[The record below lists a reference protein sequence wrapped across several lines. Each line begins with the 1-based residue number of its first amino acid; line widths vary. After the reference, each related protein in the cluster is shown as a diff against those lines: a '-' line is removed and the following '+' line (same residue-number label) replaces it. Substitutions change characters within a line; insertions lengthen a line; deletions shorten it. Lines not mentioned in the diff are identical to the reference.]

1 MTDVRLALVVDDDPD
16 VAMVCALHLEGAGF
30 DVLEATTGQA
40 AVELARSATP
50 GVIVLDYMLPDIDG
64 VEVLARLRS
73 DEATAAIPVV
83 MLTAR
88 THERDRTA
96 AWDAGVSDY
105 VTKPFEGT
113 RLVSAVTAAMGRAAP
128 TVLER
133 RERALAR
140 LTGPDRGRL
149 SALAAVVDGAQD
161 AVVVTTLEGE
171 ITYWNGGAE
180 RMFGWRANEVIGGD
194 TSLLTVPEGQKLNRH
209 ALAQV
214 VDGKPV
220 PVFELVC
227 VHRDGTRF
235 PGSLSVSPVCSGD
248 GTVVAASAIVRDVT
262 ERVRLE
268 GRFRSL
274 VEAAPDAMVIVDG
287 DGRIELVN
295 KQTERIFGHSRDELL
310 GQPFEMLVPERFHG
324 RHPVL
329 PSSYTGL
336 PRQRGMGAGVDLYG
350 LRADGTEFPVEVALS
365 PLETEQGTSYAA
377 TVRDVT
383 TRKRAEAAQVQAY
396 QREREATNRLRE
408 VDRLRSDFLSTVS
421 HELRTPLTAIK
432 GFAEWLVSAWDETT
446 DQRRKDMVVRI
457 LRAGGR
463 LDFLIQ
469 DLLDF
474 SRLERGHLKVEVHPH
489 HLSSVVRETLQHVG
503 PSLEHHELECRLDDT
518 AMVYADREALTR
530 VVENLLTNASKFAP
544 LGSTVEVTSAVVG
557 DEVRLSVRD
566 HGIGIPEEEHEK
578 VFDRFYRVPE
588 IMNRHPGT
596 GIGLAIVQQFTE
608 AQGGHVT
615 LSSKPGDGS
624 EFTLHLR
631 RAR

>member
-1 MTDVRLALVVDDDPD
+1 MTDGRLALVVDDDPD
-16 VAMVCALHLEGAGF
+16 IAMVCALHLEGAGF

-64 VEVLARLRS
+64 VEVLSRLRAEES
-73 DEATAAIPVV
+73 TADIPVV

-113 RLVSAVTAAMGRAAP
+113 RLVSAVTAAMGRDAP

-140 LTGPDRGRL
+140 ITGPEGGPL
-149 SALAAVVDGAQD
+149 SALAAVVDNAQD
-161 AVVVTTLEGE
+161 AVIVTTVDGE

-194 TSLLTVPEGQKLNRH
+194 TSLLTVAEGHQMNRQ
-209 ALAQV
+209 ALAQAV
-214 VDGKPV
+214 EGKPV
-220 PVFELVC
+220 PVFELVG

-235 PGSLSVSPVCSGD
+235 PASVSVSPVCSGD

-262 ERVRLE
+262 ERDRLE

-274 VEAAPDAMVIVDG
+274 VEAAPDAMVILDAE
-287 DGRIELVN
+287 GRIELVN
-295 KQTERIFGHSRDELL
+295 KQTERIFGYPRSELL
-310 GQPFEMLVPERFHG
+310 GQPIEKLVPERFRG
-324 RHPVL
+324 DRPVL
-329 PSSYTGL
+329 RSTYAEL
-336 PRQRGMGAGVDLYG
+336 PRQRGAGAGVDLYG

-365 PLETEQGTSYAA
+365 PLDTEQGTSYAA

-408 VDRLRSDFLSTVS
+408 VDRMRSDFLSTVS

-432 GFAEWLVSAWDETT
+432 GFAEWLVTAWDETNE
-446 DQRRKDMVVRI
+446 QRRKDMVVRI

-474 SRLERGHLKVEVHPH
+474 SRLERGHLKVEVQPH
-489 HLSSVVRETLQHVG
+489 HLSSVVRETLQHAA
-503 PSLEHHELECRLDDT
+503 PSLEHHQVECRLDDT
-518 AMVYADREALTR
+518 AVVYADREALTR
-530 VVENLLTNASKFAP
+530 VVENLLTNAAKFAP
-544 LGSTVEVTSAVVG
+544 PGSTVEVTSAVDDG
-557 DEVRLSVRD
+557 EVRLSVRD
-566 HGIGIPEEEHEK
+566 QGIGIPEEEHEK
-578 VFDRFYRVPE
+578 VFDRFYRVPA

-608 AQGGHVT
+608 AQGGNVT
-615 LSSKPGDGS
+615 LSSKPGEGS

>member
-64 VEVLARLRS
+64 VEVLSRLRA
-73 DEATAAIPVV
+73 DEATAEIPVV

-105 VTKPFEGT
+105 VTKPFDGT

-133 RERALAR
+133 RELALAR

-194 TSLLTVPEGQKLNRH
+194 TSLLTVPEGHQLSRQ
-209 ALAQV
+209 ALAQLV
-214 VDGKPV
+214 EGMQV
-220 PVFELVC
+220 PVFEVIC

-235 PGSLSVSPVCSGD
+235 PGSLSISPVCSGD

-274 VEAAPDAMVIVDG
+274 VEAAPDAMVIVDA

-295 KQTERIFGHSRDELL
+295 KQTERIFGHPRSELL
-310 GQPFEMLVPERFHG
+310 GQPFEKLVPERFHG

-329 PSSYTGL
+329 PNSYGEL

-365 PLETEQGTSYAA
+365 PLDTEQGTSYAA

-446 DQRRKDMVVRI
+446 EQRRKDMVVRI

-474 SRLERGHLKVEVHPH
+474 SRLERGHLKVEVQPQP
-489 HLSSVVRETLQHVG
+489 LSSVVRETLLHAA
-503 PSLEHHELECRLDDT
+503 PSLENHEVVCRLDDT
-518 AMVYADREALTR
+518 AVVHADREALTR
-530 VVENLLTNASKFAP
+530 VVENLLTNAAKFAP
-544 LGSTVEVTSAVVG
+544 PGSTIEVTSTVDAG
-557 DEVRLSVRD
+557 EVRLSVRD
-566 HGIGIPEEEHEK
+566 QGIGIAEEDHDK
-578 VFDRFYRVPE
+578 VFDRFYRVPA

-608 AQGGHVT
+608 AQGGRVT
-615 LSSKPGDGS
+615 LTSQPGEGS

-631 RAR
+631 RAW